1 METRPLPLSRE
12 ADRCL
17 TACPK
22 CARVMQARWLRY
34 AHRCRGDLQARE
46 QDAVDRAHEAF
57 RQREASQKPA
67 SAATAAPQSARRYP
81 SDQRNDREAAAA
93 KYGHLFSGLRHA

>member
-12 ADRCL
+12 ADKCL

-34 AHRCRGDLQARE
+34 AHHCRGDLEARE
-46 QDAVDRAHEAF
+46 QDAVDRAHEGLAKTSE
-57 RQREASQKPA
+57 RGHSG
-67 SAATAAPQSARRYP
+67 
-81 SDQRNDREAAAA
+81 AA
-93 KYGHLFSGLRHA
+93 KRTALPQRPERPRGRRSEIRSPVFRS

>member
-12 ADRCL
+12 ADKCL

-34 AHRCRGDLQARE
+34 AHRCRGDLEARE

-57 RQREASQKPA
+57 RQREAQKPA
-67 SAATAAPQSARRYP
+67 SAATAAFEHTRRYP
-81 SDQRNDREAAAA
+81 SDQHNDREAAAA